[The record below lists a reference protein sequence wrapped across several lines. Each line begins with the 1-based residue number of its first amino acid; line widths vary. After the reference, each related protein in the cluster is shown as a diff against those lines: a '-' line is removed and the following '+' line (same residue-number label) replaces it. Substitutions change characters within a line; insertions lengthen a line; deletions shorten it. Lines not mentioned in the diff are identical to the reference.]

1 MKVVESFLRIMLVT
15 FVFIVWFAMIFFPL
29 RPVFA
34 AEPLRLEAQVGQCQY
49 GLAPDGIWWTD
60 LYPTNIDR
68 RTTCYQLGVSQA
80 PWHYKGFDLGWRL
93 AYVNLGKLTA
103 DNQFTYL
110 EPQHPGVSGE
120 DCDAKTLE
128 GCRGRGKIS
137 QKTRGFTFGP
147 LIERSWRDFTLGVEA
162 GGYYYRSVFE
172 VNINSV
178 PDPNSLEPIHAKWAS
193 WRMTG
198 YYGAT
203 ARYGYLFATGRIY
216 SNIRAT
222 EEYCQEC
229 GGITG
234 GKTWQAIVGVQILF

>member
-1 MKVVESFLRIMLVT
+1 MNKLMTRWLLACALLLSGVSL
-15 FVFIVWFAMIFFPL
+15 
-29 RPVFA
+29 

-110 EPQHPGVSGE
+110 EPQYPGASGE

-128 GCRGRGKIS
+128 GCRGRGSIT
-137 QKTRGFTFGP
+137 QKTRGITLGP
-147 LIERSWRDFTLGVEA
+147 LIEKSWGDLTLGVE
-162 GGYYYRSVFE
+162 GGVYYYYSVFE
-172 VNINSV
+172 VNVSSY
-178 PDPNSLEPIHAKWAS
+178 PDPGVVSPMQAKWGS
-193 WRMTG
+193 RRLTG

-203 ARYGYLFATGRIY
+203 ARYGYLFATGRVY
-216 SNIRAT
+216 SNVKAV
-222 EEYCQEC
+222 EEHCSEC
-229 GGITG
+229 MGITLWN
-234 GKTWQAIVGVQILF
+234 TWQATVGVQVTF